1 MINLLKLFLNPA
13 LLASNYLTFYG
24 GIGDALSGGGKD
36 GGGGG
41 QVAPFKPWAVA
52 TPVGGTSIAGE
63 TVTATLSPELQSF
76 YDMYLQGAREAAP
89 NAGAQAFGTNV
100 GQYGQQMFGSATGM
114 SIPEMSAN
122 YYQQQQNLLAPSRAQ
137 EEARL
142 ADTLF
147 KTGRTGAAVG
157 MGQGYI
163 NPEQYAL
170 LQAREQQNAQL
181 ALGAEDRAR
190 QIQNADIQQALSLF
204 GLGEQIKT
212 APYQTS
218 ANILGFGTGLAGLL
232 NNNIGYGMQ
241 AGQATQTGNIASAQN
256 AMQGQANSKGLLGGL
271 AQAGA
276 TAYKASD
283 RRLKT
288 NIKEIGQ
295 YKNGLTKYSWTYL
308 WGQDS
313 EGVMADE
320 AEKVVPSA
328 VINMPNGYKAVN
340 YALIGE

>member
-13 LLASNYLTFYG
+13 LLASDYLTFWG
-24 GIGDALSGGGKD
+24 GGGGGKD

-41 QVAPFKPWAVA
+41 GGGVPPFKPWAVVN
-52 TPVGGTSIAGE
+52 PVGGTSIAGE

-100 GQYGQQMFGSATGM
+100 GQYGQQMFGGATGM

-147 KTGRTGAAVG
+147 KSGRTGAAVG
-157 MGQGYI
+157 MGQGYV

-218 ANILGFGTGLAGLL
+218 ANILGYGTGLAGLL
-232 NNNIGYGMQ
+232 NSNIGYGMQ
-241 AGQATQTGNIASAQN
+241 AGQATQAGNIANAQN
-256 AMQGQANSKGLLGGL
+256 AMQSEANSKGLLGGL

-276 TAYKASD
+276 TYAASD

-320 AEKVVPSA
+320 AEKVIPDA
-328 VINMPNGYKAVN
+328 VITMPNGYKAVN

>member
-1 MINLLKLFLNPA
+1 MIKLLKVFLNPA
-13 LLASNYLTFYG
+13 LLASNYLTFWG
-24 GIGDALSGGGKD
+24 GVGDALSGGGKD

-41 QVAPFKPWAVA
+41 QVAPFKPWAVVS
-52 TPVGGTSIAGE
+52 PVGGTSIAGE

-100 GQYGQQMFGSATGM
+100 GQYGQQMFGGATGM

-122 YYQQQQNLLAPSRAQ
+122 YYQQQQNILAPSRAQ

-147 KTGRTGAAVG
+147 KTGRTGAAIG
-157 MGQGYI
+157 MGQGYV

-170 LQAREQQNAQL
+170 MQAREQQNAQL

-218 ANILGFGTGLAGLL
+218 ANILGYGTGLAGLL
-232 NNNIGYGMQ
+232 NPNIGYGMQ

-256 AMQGQANSKGLLGGL
+256 AMQSQSNSKGLLGGL

-276 TAYKASD
+276 TYAASD

-320 AEKVVPSA
+320 AEKVIPDA
-328 VINMPNGYKAVN
+328 VITMPNGYKAVN

>member
-13 LLASNYLTFYG
+13 LLASDYLTFWG
-24 GIGDALSGGGKD
+24 GGGKD

-41 QVAPFKPWAVA
+41 GGGGRVPEFKPWAVT
-52 TPVGGTSIAGE
+52 TPVGGTSVSGQ
-63 TVTATLSPELQSF
+63 TVTATLAPELQSF

-89 NAGAQAFGTNV
+89 NADAQAFGTNV
-100 GQYGQQMFGSATGM
+100 GQYGQQMYQNATGM

-157 MGQGYI
+157 MGQGYV

-170 LQAREQQNAQL
+170 LQAREQQNAQM
-181 ALGAEDRAR
+181 ALSAEDRAR
-190 QIQNADIQQALSLF
+190 LIQNADLQQALSLF

-218 ANILGFGTGLAGLL
+218 ANILGIGTNLAGLL

-241 AGQATQTGNIASAQN
+241 AGQAAQQGYIANQQA
-256 AMQGQANSKGLLGGL
+256 AMQGQANSKGLIGGL
-271 AQAGA
+271 AGAGA
-276 TAYKASD
+276 TLGAGMLGGK
-283 RRLKT
+283 
-288 NIKEIGQ
+288 G
-295 YKNGLTKYSWTYL
+295 
-308 WGQDS
+308 
-313 EGVMADE
+313 
-320 AEKVVPSA
+320 
-328 VINMPNGYKAVN
+328 
-340 YALIGE
+340 

>member
-13 LLASNYLTFYG
+13 LLASDYLTFWG
-24 GIGDALSGGGKD
+24 GGGKD

-41 QVAPFKPWAVA
+41 GAEIPPFKPWAVA
-52 TPVGGTSIAGE
+52 TPIGSTSVKGE
-63 TVTATLSPELQSF
+63 TVTANLSPELQSF

-89 NAGAQAFGTNV
+89 NADAQAFGTSV
-100 GQYGQQMFGSATGM
+100 GQYGQQMFGDATGM
-114 SIPEMSAN
+114 SIPEMTAN
-122 YYQQQQNLLAPSRAQ
+122 YYQQQQDILAPSRAQ

-147 KTGRTGAAVG
+147 KTGRTGAAIG

-190 QIQNADIQQALSLF
+190 QIQNADLQQSLSLF

-218 ANILGFGTGLAGLL
+218 ANILGIGTGLAGML
-232 NNNIGYGMQ
+232 NSNIGYGMQ
-241 AGQATQTGNIASAQN
+241 AGQAAQQGYIANAQN
-256 AMQGQANSKGLLGGL
+256 AMQSESNSKGLLGGL
-271 AQAGA
+271 ANAGA
-276 TAYKASD
+276 TFAKYKYGGGIS
-283 RRLKT
+283 
-288 NIKEIGQ
+288 
-295 YKNGLTKYSWTYL
+295 
-308 WGQDS
+308 
-313 EGVMADE
+313 
-320 AEKVVPSA
+320 
-328 VINMPNGYKAVN
+328 
-340 YALIGE
+340 